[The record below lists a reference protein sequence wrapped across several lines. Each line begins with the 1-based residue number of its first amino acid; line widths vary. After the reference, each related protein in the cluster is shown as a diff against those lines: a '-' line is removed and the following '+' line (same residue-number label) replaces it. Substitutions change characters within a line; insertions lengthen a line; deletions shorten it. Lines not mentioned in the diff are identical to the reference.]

1 MPSFI
6 KQSFVFLFLYCRL
19 VVAQENTN
27 PNNEENP
34 FENEIS
40 CYGLP
45 YGAIGF
51 VSHLLTYYTMAALAF
66 EKTPLMPWRD
76 LNNGVQNLPL
86 AITKLIFTT
95 IPSIATIIH
104 CGSTW

>member
-45 YGAIGF
+45 YGATGF